1 MRFKRFGLKN
11 LRIHLIPFTTTFNSQ
26 LLLSSNSKKGKTQE
40 NGMKLIEFKKISGEY
55 QDISHQFYIH
65 KLTQMEQSELFFWQF

>member
-1 MRFKRFGLKN
+1 MRFKRFCLKN
-11 LRIHLIPFTTTFNSQ
+11 LRIHLILFTTTFNSQ

-65 KLTQMEQSELFFWQF
+65 KLTHMEQRELFF